1 MLRMLSEPLA
11 IAGAMADERAHQDDQ
26 MHRDAFHKALIRALS
41 DPYTI
46 SGRATAKNLEQLER
60 NATHGKEDSFVLD
73 ARFELGKRNDA
84 YLQAPVL
91 PLQTADDDTRPL
103 GMRLNPVF
111 EKAHRIGLYSA
122 LLEELSRKEH
132 PYVERLTSTLK
143 LAGWLMTLPEVYR
156 FVSKAVSKLNP
167 EIRALVDTFKD
178 VTSMEDGQV
187 KIAAFVDAVVGTG
200 NPKPPEEDIY
210 NLLAIFA
217 CLTSERDLTDAVP
230 AIKELFS
237 DDPPNEAALN
247 FAKHAQE
254 RKLCQYHG
262 IHQIGTQEKAW
273 LNATVAL
280 AEGEKKEAGNIL
292 KKLDTFNI
300 YVGEPSRKNLKAL
313 LNGMKTFLAKNKD
326 DQDKVNEWRKAWS
339 KMADKKEVGDIDTF
353 AYNAPLANFV
363 DVPLVTCER
372 VGAETFVEHFMK
384 ELKNLSTDLINDD
397 QGILAD
403 ETEVADDTIAR
414 WTPLKLNDK
423 KDGFE
428 LTTNEDVVAAAV
440 AEAACL
446 EEIIARCTTTEPFK
460 KLPGAAYLAAYAK
473 LKQLR
478 ALKTCI
484 DNKKDFSGPGFD
496 LPVLRCRARIEKT
509 DGTENKELSYYK
521 FKAGNLTGVKLTDE
535 EGPAKDFETRDNPL
549 RDLGGIYLPS
559 EEALKVSN
567 LHNVFCDGMDAIED
581 LKCSAG
587 KTKDLQDRIEKLKPS
602 PCPDDEEDEEGAA
615 AMVPSGSADLDV
627 DLVNL
632 TARKRR
638 RDVWSD
644 GLREAAL
651 ANDKLYGFARQL
663 GGAIGEPISE
673 VAVVD
678 DSKLA
683 AESKQIREARQRAAQ
698 RAADQ
703 HADLV
708 KSVIAQ
714 VMKDS
719 QLTLG
724 IGESGSFSGMNPGGS
739 IDLSKLKVV
748 SGALRREASELAGL
762 GKDGETDRFFG
773 NAVKLESLLRSGT
786 GEMTFSD
793 LLAQLRVAGQQLQL
807 ATQTEA
813 GMEGITEASASIEFL
828 STPRNSLMLRW
839 RPEAL
844 SAVRESYAIFQ
855 QEMRTRH
862 GSMVRH
868 QIAAYELIEGRDGE
882 LTTLFATLCGLKMA
896 SSRLHSSSQ
905 SAYTSQWAAVNNSK
919 QLAVALARVCRRACH
934 YVMNCSGMGSSRL
947 SYHR

>member
-1 MLRMLSEPLA
+1 MSDVASHLRNQLDF
-11 IAGAMADERAHQDDQ
+11 G
-26 MHRDAFHKALIRALS
+26 AFHKALVRALC
-41 DPYTI
+41 DPFTL
-46 SGRATAKNLEQLER
+46 SGRQTKANLEKIQALT
-60 NATHGKEDSFVLD
+60 NPSNGDSYVLD
-73 ARFELGKRNDA
+73 ARFELGRRNEA

-91 PLQTADDDTRPL
+91 PLQTSDTDTQPL
-103 GMRLNPVF
+103 GMRLDPVF
-111 EKAHRIGLYSA
+111 EKAHQQGIYRALIQDLHEKKDPYVVRLEKALWLSA
-122 LLEELSRKEH
+122 WLLTIQEVHAYVKSRVNDPPKDAALDLLEHLEGKKTTATAQIAMTKFVNQAAKQMEAAGH
-132 PYVERLTSTLK
+132 IMVC
-143 LAGWLMTLPEVYR
+143 LAGACGDGGMSVKSQLSEGNSVAN
-156 FVSKAVSKLNP
+156 AVTRGLC
-167 EIRALVDTFKD
+167 TF
-178 VTSMEDGQV
+178 
-187 KIAAFVDAVVGTG
+187 
-200 NPKPPEEDIY
+200 P
-210 NLLAIFA
+210 
-217 CLTSERDLTDAVP
+217 
-230 AIKELFS
+230 
-237 DDPPNEAALN
+237 
-247 FAKHAQE
+247 
-254 RKLCQYHG
+254 G
-262 IHQIGTQEKAW
+262 IHQISFKMQKWRAKKVDEKLQKKIEALEDLSDKTGEKSYVLPFEGRLYEAYKSTKTNAALLQFYNEARDYRSTPIDENDTAEVQELGKKKDDLFESIEKDVVNGEPAPDNLAYNMPMGRTLEVETIKCLRPSTSDRVNVAKSQLEDRLPNKEGMLGINDKLAIKKGNDGKDAAWVPQQDTKGKFANNEKDAVAIAVSEAAILEEFVENCARNIPQLDGAGVREYLKAVAKIEQLQSLKVCVDHRDKFDGTQ
-273 LNATVAL
+273 
-280 AEGEKKEAGNIL
+280 
-292 KKLDTFNI
+292 
-300 YVGEPSRKNLKAL
+300 
-313 LNGMKTFLAKNKD
+313 
-326 DQDKVNEWRKAWS
+326 
-339 KMADKKEVGDIDTF
+339 
-353 AYNAPLANFV
+353 
-363 DVPLVTCER
+363 
-372 VGAETFVEHFMK
+372 FVELPLPVRRCRMAGPGDTSKFYKFVWKEDPGTLNPIKLEPNTVESARDFESQYKLRDFSQVHMPKRVKPEELRAALEDGIDATEEVKCNEDESK
-384 ELKNLSTDLINDD
+384 ELKERLRRLEGSPEDRRVGDAVDD
-397 QGILAD
+397 G
-403 ETEVADDTIAR
+403 DD
-414 WTPLKLNDK
+414 PCGD
-423 KDGFE
+423 
-428 LTTNEDVVAAAV
+428 DV
-440 AEAACL
+440 
-446 EEIIARCTTTEPFK
+446 
-460 KLPGAAYLAAYAK
+460 
-473 LKQLR
+473 
-478 ALKTCI
+478 
-484 DNKKDFSGPGFD
+484 
-496 LPVLRCRARIEKT
+496 
-509 DGTENKELSYYK
+509 
-521 FKAGNLTGVKLTDE
+521 
-535 EGPAKDFETRDNPL
+535 
-549 RDLGGIYLPS
+549 
-559 EEALKVSN
+559 
-567 LHNVFCDGMDAIED
+567 
-581 LKCSAG
+581 
-587 KTKDLQDRIEKLKPS
+587 
-602 PCPDDEEDEEGAA
+602 
-615 AMVPSGSADLDV
+615 V
-627 DLVNL
+627 DLVDL

-724 IGESGSFSGMNPGGS
+724 IGESGSFSGMNPSGS

-793 LLAQLRVAGQQLQL
+793 LLAQLRVAGQQLQI
-807 ATQTEA
+807 ATQTDA

>member
-1 MLRMLSEPLA
+1 
-11 IAGAMADERAHQDDQ
+11 

-60 NATHGKEDSFVLD
+60 SATHGKEDSFVLD

-122 LLEELSRKEH
+122 LLEELTSKEH

-156 FVSKAVSKLNP
+156 FVSKAVSKLNS
-167 EIRALVDTFKD
+167 EIVDLVNTFED
-178 VTSMEDGQV
+178 VTSMDDGQV

-200 NPKPPEEDIY
+200 SPKPAEEDIY
-210 NLLAIFA
+210 QLLAIFA
-217 CLTSERDLTDAVP
+217 SLTLKQEIDDKAPPFL
-230 AIKELFS
+230 KEVFL
-237 DDPPNEAALN
+237 DDPFD
-247 FAKHAQE
+247 FAKRVQE

-273 LNATVAL
+273 LNATVDVFENDDDKKKK
-280 AEGEKKEAGNIL
+280 AEEEKADKIL
-292 KKLDTFNI
+292 GVLDTFKT
-300 YVGEPSRKNLKAL
+300 YKGEPSRKNLKAL
-313 LNGMKTFLAKNKD
+313 LNDMKRFLAETEVEQKQVQKWLD
-326 DQDKVNEWRKAWS
+326 VWS
-339 KMADKKEVGDIDTF
+339 EMADKREKGDIDTF

-363 DVPLVTCER
+363 DVPVNECER
-372 VGAETFVEHFMK
+372 LAAPSYTKQEGKDVRFLSGDLRVILPFVGKGA
-384 ELKNLSTDLINDD
+384 
-397 QGILAD
+397 
-403 ETEVADDTIAR
+403 DTIAR
-414 WTPLKLNDK
+414 WTPLKLNDETNE
-423 KDGFE
+423 FE
-428 LTTNEDVVAAAV
+428 LTNNTDKVAAAV

-446 EEIIARCTTTEPFK
+446 EEIIARCTKEPEMG
-460 KLPGAAYLAAYAK
+460 GALYVAAYAK

-496 LPVLRCRARIEKT
+496 LPVLRCRARIETK

-521 FKAGNLTGVKLTDE
+521 FKAGNLTERVELTDE

-615 AMVPSGSADLDV
+615 AIVPSGSADLDV

-793 LLAQLRVAGQQLQL
+793 LLAQLRVAGQQLQI

-813 GMEGITEASASIEFL
+813 GVEGITEASASIEFL

-947 SYHR
+947 NYHR

>member
-1 MLRMLSEPLA
+1 MSDVASHLRNQLDF
-11 IAGAMADERAHQDDQ
+11 G
-26 MHRDAFHKALIRALS
+26 AFHKALVRALC
-41 DPYTI
+41 DPFTL
-46 SGRATAKNLEQLER
+46 SGRQTKANLEKIQKLT
-60 NATHGKEDSFVLD
+60 NPSNGDSYVLD
-73 ARFELGKRNDA
+73 ARFELGRRNEA

-91 PLQTADDDTRPL
+91 PLQTSDTDTQPL
-103 GMRLNPVF
+103 GMRLDPVF
-111 EKAHRIGLYSA
+111 EKAHQQGIYRALIQDLHEKKDPYVVRLQKALWLSAWLLTIQEVHAYVKSRVNDPPKEAALA
-122 LLEELSRKEH
+122 LLEHLEGKKTTATAQIAMTNFVKEAAKQMEAAGH
-132 PYVERLTSTLK
+132 IMVC
-143 LAGWLMTLPEVYR
+143 LAGACGDGG
-156 FVSKAVSKLNP
+156 VSVKSQLRRGGPVASAVTRGLC
-167 EIRALVDTFKD
+167 TF
-178 VTSMEDGQV
+178 
-187 KIAAFVDAVVGTG
+187 
-200 NPKPPEEDIY
+200 P
-210 NLLAIFA
+210 
-217 CLTSERDLTDAVP
+217 
-230 AIKELFS
+230 
-237 DDPPNEAALN
+237 
-247 FAKHAQE
+247 
-254 RKLCQYHG
+254 G
-262 IHQIGTQEKAW
+262 IHQISFKVQKWRAKLVDEELQKNIQELEDRSDKTEDKSCV
-273 LNATVAL
+273 LPFEGRLYEDYKKTKTNAAL
-280 AEGEKKEAGNIL
+280 LQFYNEAREYASSPIDDDTDEVKQLKKERDTL
-292 KKLDTFNI
+292 FKLIDNN
-300 YVGEPSRKNLKAL
+300 V
-313 LNGMKTFLAKNKD
+313 
-326 DQDKVNEWRKAWS
+326 V
-339 KMADKKEVGDIDTF
+339 KKEPTPDNL
-353 AYNAPLANFV
+353 AYNMPMGRTLEV
-363 DVPLVTCER
+363 ETIKCLRPSTSDR
-372 VGAETFVEHFMK
+372 VNVAKRDLEGLLPSKVVMQ
-384 ELKNLSTDLINDD
+384 LINDVKLAEKKGND
-397 QGILAD
+397 GKDAAWVPQKETKGEFENNKEDAVAIAVSEAAILEEFVENCARNIPELNQTGAREYLKAVAKIEQLQSLKVCVDHRDKFDGTQFVELPLPVRRCRMAGPGDKSKFYKFVWKAGTRTLEQRELEPNNVESARDFESEYKLRDFSQVHMPKHVTPEELRAALEDGIDA
-403 ETEVADDTIAR
+403 TEEVKCNEDKSKELEERLRRLEGSAEDRRVGDAADDGDD
-414 WTPLKLNDK
+414 PYGD
-423 KDGFE
+423 
-428 LTTNEDVVAAAV
+428 DVV
-440 AEAACL
+440 
-446 EEIIARCTTTEPFK
+446 
-460 KLPGAAYLAAYAK
+460 
-473 LKQLR
+473 
-478 ALKTCI
+478 
-484 DNKKDFSGPGFD
+484 
-496 LPVLRCRARIEKT
+496 
-509 DGTENKELSYYK
+509 
-521 FKAGNLTGVKLTDE
+521 
-535 EGPAKDFETRDNPL
+535 
-549 RDLGGIYLPS
+549 
-559 EEALKVSN
+559 
-567 LHNVFCDGMDAIED
+567 
-581 LKCSAG
+581 
-587 KTKDLQDRIEKLKPS
+587 
-602 PCPDDEEDEEGAA
+602 
-615 AMVPSGSADLDV
+615 DV
-627 DLVNL
+627 VDL

-793 LLAQLRVAGQQLQL
+793 LLAQLRVAGQQLQI
-807 ATQTEA
+807 ATQTDA

-905 SAYTSQWAAVNNSK
+905 SAYTSQWAAINNSK

-947 SYHR
+947 NYHR